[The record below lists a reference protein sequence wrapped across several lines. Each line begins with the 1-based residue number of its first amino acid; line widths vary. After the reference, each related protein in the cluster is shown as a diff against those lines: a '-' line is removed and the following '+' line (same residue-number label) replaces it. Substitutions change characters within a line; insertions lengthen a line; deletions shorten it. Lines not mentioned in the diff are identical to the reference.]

1 MTLLMHRVDP
11 AKNAYR
17 FYALSLE
24 PTLFGDVALVRR
36 WGRIGTRGRQ
46 IIELHPDEGSASTAM
61 LPHRLKRQRH
71 GYEAL

>member
-11 AKNAYR
+11 GNNAYR

-36 WGRIGTRGRQ
+36 
-46 IIELHPDEGSASTAM
+46 
-61 LPHRLKRQRH
+61 
-71 GYEAL
+71 